1 LQNCHL
7 APTFLPLLD
16 GLIEEIVRDNNNQFR
31 IWLTTM
37 PSDQFPVT
45 IVQNSIK
52 VTAEPPKGLRNNI
65 RGFYYTFDNRQFEE
79 S

>member
-1 LQNCHL
+1 MQNCHL

-31 IWLTTM
+31 LWMTTM